1 MPPTYF
7 MVTID
12 TEEEWDWSSGWPTE
26 RLAVTNTRSLPRF
39 QRLCDQYGIA
49 ATYFT
54 NLAVLE
60 NAESRQTLLDVAA
73 GRQVEI
79 GMHIH
84 PWNTPPVT
92 TDRIPTNRSTF
103 IHNLASDSIRAKLA
117 SVYNAFLRLGMN
129 PTSFRGGRYSSGA
142 PVHEFLQ
149 ERGFIAECSV
159 LPYTTWPEEGAPD
172 YRHRDLTP
180 VRIPPSRSG
189 QTPLWELPLTLAYSR
204 SEFGFWRRC
213 FEVVERSLLGK
224 LRLIGLAERLG
235 LVRKV
240 WLNFEIGDPYDW
252 TPFLIML
259 QRLGVPCICFTVHSS
274 SLAAGPG
281 PYTKTKED
289 EARIFRQI
297 EQVFSVISRLPGFA
311 TATASGVARTL
322 EHQYASLGNQS
333 PR

>member
-7 MVTID
+7 MMTID
-12 TEEEWDWSSGWPTE
+12 TEEEWDWSGGWPTDG
-26 RLAVTNTRSLPRF
+26 LAVTNIRSLPRF

-49 ATYFT
+49 TTYFT

-60 NAESRQTLLDVAA
+60 NDESRQTLLDLAS
-73 GRQVEI
+73 GNQTEI

-92 TDRIPTNRSTF
+92 TDRTPTARSTF
-103 IHNLASDSIRAKLA
+103 LHNLPPETIRAKLE
-117 SVYNAFLRLGMN
+117 SVYNAFLRLGIG

-142 PVHEFLQ
+142 PIHEFLQ

-172 YRHRDLTP
+172 YRQRDLTP
-180 VRIPPSRSG
+180 VRIPPRRKG
-189 QTPLWELPLTLAYSR
+189 QAPLWELPLTLAYSR
-204 SEFGFWRRC
+204 SPFGFWRRC
-213 FEVVERSLLGK
+213 FEVVERSLLRK
-224 LRLIGLAERLG
+224 LRLIGLAEKLG

-252 TPFLIML
+252 TPFLKML
-259 QRLGVPCICFTVHSS
+259 QRIGVPCICFTVHSS
-274 SLAAGPG
+274 SLAVGPG

-289 EARIFRQI
+289 EARIFNQI
-297 EQVFSVISRLPGFA
+297 EQVFAAISRLPRFA

-322 EHQYASLGNQS
+322 EHQYASLGN
-333 PR
+333 